1 MAERIQ
7 ATQHAPVNASPQEP
21 RQRPGRLS
29 VVLDAGPAVHQS
41 AGLAR
46 YTESL
51 ASALWQYCRDAI
63 DLSLLYNRHSGHQP
77 PASLASIPAR
87 SLPMRQ
93 HPWRLG
99 VLACQLLRA
108 PFVERRLAAGGIY
121 HATEHLLPWMARPS
135 VMTVHDLIFERFP
148 QHHTLANRAFLRV
161 AMPLFVRRAD
171 AIIAVSRHTKRD
183 ILDLYGT
190 PPQKVFV
197 VGEGIEGHFKPVEA
211 EEVRRVTGTNMRI
224 RRPYLL
230 MVGTLEPRKNHALS
244 FEALARLKAEGWP
257 HCLVVVGGRRG
268 WLFDAVQSEV
278 EMQGLADD
286 VVFTGHVPEED
297 LPALYSGAA
306 CFLMPS
312 LYEGFGIPVLEAMAC
327 GAPVVCSRASSL
339 PEVAGDAALY
349 IEPPTAEALAAQVR
363 QVLSKPETAEQMR
376 VDGVRQAARCSW
388 RSAAIETVEV
398 YWAVYGGSN

>member
-1 MAERIQ
+1 MAERIR
-7 ATQHAPVNASPQEP
+7 ATRHAPVNASPQES

-51 ASALWQYCRDAI
+51 ASALWQNCRDAI
-63 DLSLLYNRHSGHQP
+63 DLSLFYNRHSGHQP
-77 PASLASIPAR
+77 PSSLASIPAR
-87 SLPMRQ
+87 ALPMGQ

-108 PFVERRLAAGGIY
+108 PFVERRLGAGGIY
-121 HATEHLLPWMARPS
+121 HATEHLLPWLARPS

-148 QHHTLANRAFLRV
+148 QHHTLTNRAFLRV

-197 VGEGIEGHFKPVEA
+197 VGEGIEGHFKPAEA
-211 EEVRRVTGTNMRI
+211 EKVRRVKEEYGI

-244 FEALARLKAEGWP
+244 FEALARLKEEGWP
-257 HCLVVVGGRRG
+257 HCLVVVGGRG

>member
-1 MAERIQ
+1 MAEPIQ
-7 ATQHAPVNASPQEP
+7 ATPHTPAGASPEESP
-21 RQRPGRLS
+21 QRPGRLG

-51 ASALWQYCRDAI
+51 AVALWQHCRDAI
-63 DLSLLYNRHSGHQP
+63 DLSLFYNRHSGHQP

-87 SLPMRQ
+87 ALPMSQ

-99 VLACQLLRA
+99 VLACQFLRA
-108 PFVERRLAAGGIY
+108 PIVERKLAAGGIY
-121 HATEHLLPWMARPS
+121 HATEHLLPWLARPS

-148 QHHTLANRAFLRV
+148 QHHTFANRAFLRV

-183 ILDLYGT
+183 ILELYDT

-197 VGEGIEGHFKPVEA
+197 VGEGIEGHFKPAEA
-211 EEVRRVTGTNMRI
+211 EEVRRVQEEYGI

-230 MVGTLEPRKNHALS
+230 MVGTLEPRKNHALA

-257 HCLVVVGGRRG
+257 HCLVVAGGRG

-286 VVFTGHVPEED
+286 VVFTGHVPEQD

-339 PEVAGDAALY
+339 PEVAGKAALY

-376 VDGVRQAARCSW
+376 IDGLRQTARFSW
-388 RSAAIETVEV
+388 RSAAIATVEV
-398 YWAVYGGSN
+398 YNAISGGVS